1 MFCVYVTVIL
11 PSVSCHVTMCL
22 IVPRTQHLRQDLGL
36 DGSAHLHRFGLHFLL
51 WWRDHDSLKF
61 VIHGAIFSFFLSLPS
76 LFLRPP
82 VLIHPPQLSF
92 LFLLPLSSSLLSVNM
107 FLNINVQR
115 ESKVKGFSCVYN
127 PSK

>member
-1 MFCVYVTVIL
+1 MTALNLLF
-11 PSVSCHVTMCL
+11 
-22 IVPRTQHLRQDLGL
+22 IVP
-36 DGSAHLHRFGLHFLL
+36 
-51 WWRDHDSLKF
+51 
-61 VIHGAIFSFFLSLPS
+61 FSVFFLSLPS